1 MKKRQR
7 KKNDMIR
14 GLYLGRFQPYHL
26 GHHEVLKQIAR
37 EVDEIIIGIGS
48 AQKSHEIENPFT
60 AGERVLM
67 VSSALE
73 EFGIRHYVIPIED
86 IQRNSLWVSHVRSM
100 VPPFEIAYT
109 NNPLVI
115 ELLNEAGIEVKQS
128 PLFQRNNYSG
138 TEIRRRMLAGDEW
151 EHFVPEKVVEIIK
164 GIDGVRRL
172 KTIAQSDQW

>member
-1 MKKRQR
+1 MR
-7 KKNDMIR
+7 R

-26 GHHEVLKQIAR
+26 GHHEVLKQIAQ

-73 EFGIRHYVIPIED
+73 DFDIKYYVIPIED
-86 IQRNSLWVSHVRSM
+86 IQRNSLWVSHVKSM

-115 ELLNEAGIEVKQS
+115 ELIREAGIEVKES
-128 PLFQRNNYSG
+128 PLFKRNSYSG
-138 TEIRRRMLAGDEW
+138 TEIRRRMLAGDRW
-151 EHFVPEKVVEIIK
+151 EHFVPEKVVEIIRE
-164 GIDGVRRL
+164 IYGVNRL
-172 KTIAQSDQW
+172 ITIAKSDQE

>member
-1 MKKRQR
+1 
-7 KKNDMIR
+7 MIHR

-26 GHHEVLKQIAR
+26 GHHEVLKKISK

-73 EFGIRHYVIPIED
+73 EFGIKYYVIPIED
-86 IQRNSLWVSHVRSM
+86 IQRNSLWVSHVKSM
-100 VPPFEIAYT
+100 VPPFDIAYT

-115 ELLNEAGIEVKQS
+115 ELLREAGIEIKQS
-128 PLFQRNNYSG
+128 PLFKRNHYSG
-138 TEIRRRMLAGDEW
+138 TEIRRRMLEGEEW

-164 GIDGVRRL
+164 EIEGVKRL
-172 KTIAQSDQW
+172 KTVAKSDQY

>member
-1 MKKRQR
+1 MR
-7 KKNDMIR
+7 R

-26 GHHEVLKQIAR
+26 GHHQVLIEIAK

-73 EFGIRHYVIPIED
+73 EIGIKHYVIPIED
-86 IQRNSLWVSHVRSM
+86 IKRNSLWVAHVKSM

-115 ELLNEAGIEVKQS
+115 ELLSEAGIEVKQS

-138 TEIRRRMLAGDEW
+138 TEIRRRMLAGERW
-151 EHFVPEKVVEIIK
+151 EYFVPEKVVDIIRAV
-164 GIDGVRRL
+164 DGEKRL
-172 KTIAQSDQW
+172 AKISQSDQV

>member
-1 MKKRQR
+1 MK
-7 KKNDMIR
+7 R

-26 GHHEVLKQIAR
+26 GHHEVLKQISK

-67 VSSALE
+67 VSGALL
-73 EFGIRHYVIPIED
+73 EFGIKHYVIPIED
-86 IQRNSLWVSHVRSM
+86 IQRNSLWVSHVKSM

-115 ELLNEAGIEVKQS
+115 ELLSEAGIKVKQS
-128 PLFQRNNYSG
+128 PLFKRNNYSG
-138 TEIRRRMLAGDEW
+138 TEIRRSMLRGEKW
-151 EHFVPEKVVEIIK
+151 EQFVPDMVVEIIK
-164 GIDGVRRL
+164 QIDGVKRL
-172 KTIAQSDQW
+172 KTVAKSDQV

>member
-1 MKKRQR
+1 MR
-7 KKNDMIR
+7 R

-26 GHHEVLKQIAR
+26 GHHQVLKQIAK

-48 AQKSHEIENPFT
+48 AQKSHEIENPFK

-73 EFGIRHYVIPIED
+73 EFNVKHYVIPIED
-86 IQRNSLWVSHVRSM
+86 IQRNSLWVSHVKSM

-115 ELLNEAGIEVKQS
+115 ELLSEAGIEVKQS
-128 PLFQRNNYSG
+128 PLFKRNNYSG
-138 TEIRRRMLAGDEW
+138 TEIRRRMLKNEKW
-151 EHFVPEKVVEIIK
+151 EQFVPEKVVEIIH
-164 GIDGVRRL
+164 GINGINRL
-172 KTIAQSDQW
+172 KTIAQSDQE

>member
-1 MKKRQR
+1 MK
-7 KKNDMIR
+7 R

-26 GHHEVLKQIAR
+26 GHHQVLSQISK

-67 VSSALE
+67 VSSALS
-73 EFGIRHYVIPIED
+73 EFDIKHYVIPIED
-86 IQRNSLWVSHVRSM
+86 IQRNSLWVSHVKSM

-115 ELLNEAGIEVKQS
+115 ELLSEAGIEVKQS
-128 PLFQRNNYSG
+128 PLFKRNSYSG
-138 TEIRRRMLAGDEW
+138 TEIRRRMLKGEKW
-151 EHFVPEKVVEIIK
+151 EHFVPEKVVEIIRE
-164 GIDGVRRL
+164 IDGVKRL
-172 KTIAQSDQW
+172 KTVAKSDQY

>member
-1 MKKRQR
+1 MR
-7 KKNDMIR
+7 R

-26 GHHEVLKQIAR
+26 GHHQVLKQIAK

-73 EFGIRHYVIPIED
+73 EFNIKHYVIPIED
-86 IQRNSLWVSHVRSM
+86 IQRNSLWVSHVKSM

-115 ELLNEAGIEVKQS
+115 ELLSEAGIRVKQS
-128 PLFQRNNYSG
+128 PLFKRNNYSG
-138 TEIRRRMLAGDEW
+138 TEIRRRMLADDKW
-151 EHFVPEKVVEIIK
+151 EHFIPEKVVAIIK
-164 GIDGVRRL
+164 EIDGVSRL
-172 KTIAQSDQW
+172 KTIAQSDQE

>member
-1 MKKRQR
+1 MR
-7 KKNDMIR
+7 R

-26 GHHEVLKQIAR
+26 GHHQVIKQIAK

-73 EFGIRHYVIPIED
+73 EFNVKSYVIPIED
-86 IQRNSLWVSHVRSM
+86 IQRNSLWVSHVKSM

-115 ELLNEAGIEVKQS
+115 ELLREAGIEVKES
-128 PLFQRNNYSG
+128 PLFKRNSYSG
-138 TEIRRRMLAGDEW
+138 TEIRRRMLKGEKW
-151 EHFVPEKVVEIIK
+151 EQFIPRKVVEIIH
-164 GIDGVRRL
+164 GIDGVNRL
-172 KTIAQSDQW
+172 KTIAQSDQE